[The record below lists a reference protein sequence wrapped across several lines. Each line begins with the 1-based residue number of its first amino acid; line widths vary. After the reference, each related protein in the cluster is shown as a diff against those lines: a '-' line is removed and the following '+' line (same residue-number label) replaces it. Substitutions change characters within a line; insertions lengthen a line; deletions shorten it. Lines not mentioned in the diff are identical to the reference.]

1 MLTLDQL
8 EVRYGKIRAVRGV
21 SFAVP
26 DGKTVAVLGANG
38 AGKSSMLKAVTG
50 VVRPYSGTV
59 TWDGTDISR
68 LPAHKILRLGIAH
81 IPEGRAM
88 LAPLTVEDNL
98 LMGAYT
104 TPRAEVGPLQNRM
117 LELFPALRRRLRTT
131 AGNLSGGEQQM
142 LAIARGLMS
151 RPRLIAIDEP
161 SMGLAPAVA
170 NDVLAALTE
179 VIGTG
184 VSVLLVEQNAALAVR
199 LADIVVVMAHG
210 EVQAQGSA
218 QDLGQDVLA
227 AYVQ

>member
-1 MLTLDQL
+1 
-8 EVRYGKIRAVRGV
+8 
-21 SFAVP
+21 
-26 DGKTVAVLGANG
+26 
-38 AGKSSMLKAVTG
+38 MLKAVTG